1 MPEKK
6 WKERERKL
14 ESLVCSSCLGL
25 LRLFDFYQLS
35 ATKGHLLFKYVNIWT
50 YFATTTKC
58 LVCQC
63 KMEKLMEID
72 HAHTLYTHLHELE
85 SVKNFARPLYR
96 CVRVCVS
103 HCISVCRCVSL
114 VIVANLVTNKHIL
127 YVLSRFFF
135 PPLSPHFVSTWTHG
149 LCAWPPV
156 RVATYGDA
164 IKGETERR
172 TKQEISE
179 EKYAQELGN
188 SMQTLWFCSL
198 ANLQNRQIF
207 QFIIK
212 PSGAGKRREW
222 RERGEGGR
230 CAGRGGC
237 HTGSWLVH
245 RKFCDGPWP
254 WTHTHTY
261 TRVFTFTR
269 THSYTHSLAH
279 SFNHHA
285 FMHSLGPK
293 KG

>member
-1 MPEKK
+1 MQNGKVDGNRP
-6 WKERERKL
+6 R
-14 ESLVCSSCLGL
+14 
-25 LRLFDFYQLS
+25 
-35 ATKGHLLFKYVNIWT
+35 T
-50 YFATTTKC
+50 
-58 LVCQC
+58 
-63 KMEKLMEID
+63 
-72 HAHTLYTHLHELE
+72 HAHTHTLYTHLHELE

-96 CVRVCVS
+96 CVCA
-103 HCISVCRCVSL
+103 CVCRCVSL

-127 YVLSRFFF
+127 YVLSRFFS
-135 PPLSPHFVSTWTHG
+135 PPLSPHFVSTWTNG
-149 LCAWPPV
+149 LCAWPPA

-164 IKGETERR
+164 IKGETERK

-254 WTHTHTY
+254 WTEHTHTLGY
-261 TRVFTFTR
+261 SHSHTLTHTPIHLL
-269 THSYTHSLAH
+269 THSII
-279 SFNHHA
+279 
-285 FMHSLGPK
+285 MHSCIHWALK
-293 KG
+293 KDSERCAKSF